1 MLFLDNASSAR
12 GGKVPC
18 GKALSAR
25 MFHLKVF
32 ALAAVFGLGAYA
44 VILGII
50 HVTRALGFID
60 WVMR

>member
-1 MLFLDNASSAR
+1 MS
-12 GGKVPC
+12 
-18 GKALSAR
+18 
-25 MFHLKVF
+25 HLKVF